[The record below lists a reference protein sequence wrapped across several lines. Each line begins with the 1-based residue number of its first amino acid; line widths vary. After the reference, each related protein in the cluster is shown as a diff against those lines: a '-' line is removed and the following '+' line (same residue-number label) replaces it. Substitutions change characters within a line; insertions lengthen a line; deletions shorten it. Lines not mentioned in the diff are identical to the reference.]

1 MSDLRIV
8 YMGTPDFAVY
18 PLKCLVE
25 GGYNVVGVVT
35 MPDKPAGRGLKL
47 SESAVKK
54 YAVGAGL
61 PLLQPVSLKDE
72 RFLHELKALNPQLGI
87 VVAFRM
93 LPKVVWAMPE
103 RGTFNLHASVL
114 PDYRGAA
121 PINWALINGDTET
134 GVTTFMLDEQIDTG
148 DIIEVRK
155 VPITEED
162 NAGTLHDKLMY
173 AGGELVLH
181 SVDRIEQGKLTL
193 HKQPDISEKMRPA
206 PKIFKDTC
214 KIDWNNDIV
223 AVKNLIRGLSPYPA
237 AWTDFDGK
245 YSAVSLKIFA
255 VKTEFCSHGLICG
268 EVVTDGRHALKVA
281 CNGGFIHILELQLS
295 GKKRMDTEAFLRGN
309 RMFDK

>member
-148 DIIEVRK
+148 DIIEVKK

-193 HKQPDISEKMRPA
+193 HKQPD
-206 PKIFKDTC
+206 
-214 KIDWNNDIV
+214 V
-223 AVKNLIRGLSPYPA
+223 
-237 AWTDFDGK
+237 
-245 YSAVSLKIFA
+245 
-255 VKTEFCSHGLICG
+255 
-268 EVVTDGRHALKVA
+268 
-281 CNGGFIHILELQLS
+281 
-295 GKKRMDTEAFLRGN
+295 
-309 RMFDK
+309 